1 MPRQA
6 RINLPG
12 AWYHVLN
19 RGIEKRPIFRSTRC
33 YERFLELLS
42 RLPERFD
49 IEMLAYVLMPNHYHL
64 QLRTQDANLSQA
76 IHWLNVNYSVWF
88 NRKYDRVGPLFQG
101 RFKAILHDPSA
112 ALTISEVWAKPWDE
126 LVHSRGSGAR
136 ETALL
141 IGQRQGTL
149 SLKQLGQ
156 LVGGLHQNA
165 VSVAVRRLD
174 VRLNDDR
181 ELQRKYGLVQEVLS
195 RG

>member
-1 MPRQA
+1 MTPPW
-6 RINLPG
+6 N
-12 AWYHVLN
+12 
-19 RGIEKRPIFRSTRC
+19 
-33 YERFLELLS
+33 
-42 RLPERFD
+42 
-49 IEMLAYVLMPNHYHL
+49 
-64 QLRTQDANLSQA
+64 A
-76 IHWLNVNYSVWF
+76 I
-88 NRKYDRVGPLFQG
+88 
-101 RFKAILHDPSA
+101 IA
-112 ALTISEVWAKPWDE
+112 AVSEVWAKPWGE
-126 LVHSRGSGAR
+126 LVESRGTGAR

-141 IGQRQGTL
+141 IGQRQGSL